1 MDKETTVEVLKQL
14 AKQLAEGVHPST
26 GEIFPDSAP
35 YQHPLIIRS
44 LYSAIQLLEPS
55 RRKAAANKP
64 IKAGKPWSR
73 EEDEQ
78 LKADYNNGLGTKELA
93 ETLERTP
100 FAIEARL
107 VKLGLQDATPNMAY
121 AFTRPR

>member
-1 MDKETTVEVLKQL
+1 MDKESTVEVL
-14 AKQLAEGVHPST
+14 KQLAEGVHPST
-26 GEIFPDSAP
+26 GEIFSDSAP

-55 RRKAAANKP
+55 RRKAAANRP
-64 IKAGKPWSR
+64 GKAGKPWSK

-78 LKADYNNGLGTKELA
+78 LTVEFNNGLGTKELA
-93 ETLERTP
+93 KILERSP

-107 VKLGLQDATPNMAY
+107 VKLELQEASPNMAY
-121 AFTRPR
+121 VFAKPR